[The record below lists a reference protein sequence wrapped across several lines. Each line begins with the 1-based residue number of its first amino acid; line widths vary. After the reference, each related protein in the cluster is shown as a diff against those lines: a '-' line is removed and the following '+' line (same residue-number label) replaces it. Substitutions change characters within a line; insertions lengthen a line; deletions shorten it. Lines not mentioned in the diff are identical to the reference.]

1 MTFLIII
8 SVIWLS
14 MMIIPLAI
22 LCVYR
27 HPICSNNYSWLLKM
41 DESVLEE
48 KSYFNILELSFPS
61 KLNWDFCSVSIA
73 KTEENWSLDS
83 FCEVSFS

>member
-1 MTFLIII
+1 MTFLII

-14 MMIIPLAI
+14 MLIIPLAI

-48 KSYFNILELSFPS
+48 KSYFNVLELLFSS
-61 KLNWDFCSVSIA
+61 KLTWVFYPVSIA